1 MSVGLTCEK
10 LELSCSSSDLMVF
23 VLWIGVVRPVCES
36 GEKGEKGKRGGYG
49 TFVMEGRGRKG
60 IILNLKQFI
69 SFSIFFHLC
78 SLEVGLVPSEIAY
91 GSCAYLIME
100 SSTVRGPYSYFN
112 STNCI
117 RSVLDGL

>member
-1 MSVGLTCEK
+1 
-10 LELSCSSSDLMVF
+10 MVF

-69 SFSIFFHLC
+69 SSLFSYIF
-78 SLEVGLVPSEIAY
+78 A
-91 GSCAYLIME
+91 A
-100 SSTVRGPYSYFN
+100 
-112 STNCI
+112 
-117 RSVLDGL
+117 